1 MGSAVSGSFAH
12 QRQALRAARLA
23 VLAVFFTNGVVIGT
37 WVVRIPAIKERLG
50 LGEGLLGVALLGAAV
65 GALVA
70 MPVVGALVSRFGSRR
85 VVGISALAL
94 AVVLPTPGLASS
106 LPLLV
111 LAVVLLGAANG
122 GLDVAM
128 NAQAVAV
135 ERGYGRPI
143 MSSFHAAWSF
153 GGLGGAAL
161 GGLLASRGVG
171 PLPHFAAVAVL
182 AAIAFFIAYGAL
194 LPSGADASEEGTP
207 AFARPTRALLGLGI
221 ISFCVL
227 LGEGAMGDWSAV
239 YLDDTLR
246 TGPGFAAAGFAAF
259 SLAMAFG
266 RLFGDR
272 LTELLGPATLVRACG
287 AIAAVG
293 LGIALA
299 VAQPLVALAGFACA
313 GAGFSIIFPTALSAA
328 GRTAGPT
335 GPALA
340 AVTTAAYT
348 GFLVGPPFIGFLAE
362 LTGLGYSL
370 YLVVALSTAVIIL
383 AGAVNTKN
391 PKTNDPNAM

>member
-1 MGSAVSGSFAH
+1 VTVGPAEY
-12 QRQALRAARLA
+12 LRTARAA

-37 WVVRIPAIKERLG
+37 WVVRIPAIKERLD
-50 LGEGLLGVALLGAAV
+50 LGEGMLGVALLGAAV

-85 VVGISALAL
+85 VVGVSALAL
-94 AVVLPTPGLASS
+94 AVVLLTPGLAPS

-161 GGLLASRGVG
+161 GGLLASRGIG
-171 PLPHFAAVAVL
+171 PLPHFSAVAVL
-182 AAIAFFIAYGAL
+182 AAIAFVAAYGAL
-194 LPSGADASEEGTP
+194 LPSVADASEEGTP

-246 TGPGFAAAGFAAF
+246 TGPGFAAAGYAAF
-259 SLAMAFG
+259 SLSMAFG

-272 LTELLGPATLVRACG
+272 FTELLGPATLVRACG

-299 VAQPLVALAGFACA
+299 AAHPFVALIGFACA
-313 GAGFSIIFPTALSAA
+313 GAGFSIVFPTALSAA
-328 GRTAGPT
+328 GRTGGPT

-362 LTGLGYSL
+362 LTGLGYAL
-370 YLVVALSTAVIIL
+370 YLVVALSTAVIVL
-383 AGAVNTKN
+383 AGAVNTKSV
-391 PKTNDPNAM
+391 KTR

>member
-1 MGSAVSGSFAH
+1 M
-12 QRQALRAARLA
+12 
-23 VLAVFFTNGVVIGT
+23 LAVFFTNGVVIGT
-37 WVVRIPAIKERLG
+37 WVVRIPAVKDRLG
-50 LGEGLLGVALLGAAV
+50 LGEGLLGVALLGTAA
-65 GALVA
+65 GALLA
-70 MPVVGALVSRFGSRR
+70 MPLVGALVSRFGSRR
-85 VVGISALAL
+85 VVGLAALAL
-94 AVVLPTPGLASS
+94 SVSLVTPALAPSLLFLVSS
-106 LPLLV
+106 L
-111 LAVVLLGAANG
+111 ALLGAANG

-153 GGLGGAAL
+153 GGLAGAAL
-161 GGLLASRGVG
+161 GGLLASREIG
-171 PLPHFAAVAVL
+171 PLPHFSVVAILSAVAF
-182 AAIAFFIAYGAL
+182 AAAYGTL
-194 LPSGADASEEGTP
+194 LPSSADASEEGTP

-246 TGPGFAAAGFAAF
+246 TGPGFAAAGYAAF
-259 SLAMAFG
+259 SLSMAFG

-272 LTELLGPATLVRACG
+272 FTELLGPARLVRSCG
-287 AIAAVG
+287 ALAAVG

-299 VAQPLVALAGFACA
+299 AAQPFVALAGFACA
-313 GAGFSIIFPTALSAA
+313 GAGFSVIFPTALSAA
-328 GRTAGPT
+328 GRTGGPT

-362 LTGLGYSL
+362 LTGLGYAL
-370 YLVVALSTAVIIL
+370 YLVVALSAAVIIL
-383 AGAVNTKN
+383 AGAVNTKAN
-391 PKTNDPNAM
+391 